1 VTPAER
7 IREDTGRLYRL
18 FLMIDGRWK
27 FPRLFTLPK
36 WRA

>member
-18 FLMIDGRWK
+18 FQMIDGRLK
-27 FPRLFTLPK
+27 FPRLFITTRWK
-36 WRA
+36 